1 MRGVPRPE
9 RARRLSAAA
18 RSGHGRAAAGV
29 WGVGGWPNPA
39 PRAQKARRS
48 GRAHPPQEL
57 RGFHK
62 RRSRLPSGSP
72 WSRSGFHTGPPGCA
86 QSPSWR
92 CPTRL
97 DSPLPPPSPAVRGA
111 GRAGGAL
118 WPLRRRAPTHP
129 HPPPP
134 APPRRGD
141 SPRPTAGAPR
151 ARSANGRP
159 PAGHRPQGPLTS
171 SSSAVRGTVSGGEG
185 DVSGPIDCCLSVLC
199 FPLKPCSPKAGSSSS
214 PTVET
219 CPGRGRAGGR
229 TSSPAPVVPWPACP
243 VATFAGVAASKAMGG
258 PSQCLANGHLC
269 IAVF

>member
-1 MRGVPRPE
+1 MGCGGLAQPGPAGPEGPEKRPG
-9 RARRLSAAA
+9 AS
-18 RSGHGRAAAGV
+18 
-29 WGVGGWPNPA
+29 P
-39 PRAQKARRS
+39 PRAQRLPQAAVPAALRLTLVPIWFPHWPAWMCTISLMAMPDSPRLASPAAQPGSTRRRES
-48 GRAHPPQEL
+48 GRRFMASEAARAHPP
-57 RGFHK
+57 
-62 RRSRLPSGSP
+62 P
-72 WSRSGFHTGPPGCA
+72 
-86 QSPSWR
+86 
-92 CPTRL
+92 
-97 DSPLPPPSPAVRGA
+97 
-111 GRAGGAL
+111 
-118 WPLRRRAPTHP
+118 
-129 HPPPP
+129 PPPP

-185 DVSGPIDCCLSVLC
+185 GVVSGPTDCCLSVLC